1 MWIISLIFIVLEIK
15 TEKNIKT
22 SLKNDKIPTVNV
34 IYIFS
39 NVKLLCFPKQKNF
52 REQSGN
58 VVHIYKSHQCLAS
71 RRPSGLSHLP
81 LHQQAV

>member
-22 SLKNDKIPTVNV
+22 SLKNNKIPTVNV
-34 IYIFS
+34 ICIFS

-52 REQSGN
+52 HEQSGN
-58 VVHIYKSHQCLAS
+58 VVHIYKSHQGLAS

-81 LHQQAV
+81 LHQPAV